1 MQWSSIVLAV
11 VGTLL
16 PLCDADA
23 RFPSDETPG
32 AGQTLQLTPTPT
44 APTDR
49 SPHTS
54 GFAKAGDVKLHYLD
68 WGGEGTTL
76 LFIAGSGDN
85 AHAFDELAPEFTDR
99 FRVLALTRRGYGQSD
114 RPDTG
119 YDVATLTDDVRI
131 FLDALK
137 ITQVSLAGHSAGGN
151 ELIEF
156 AVRYPRRVDK
166 LVFLDAAYDRRE
178 VPALEAKDPLFDRA
192 SLDKP
197 WAERSHK
204 ERIQTTYFRHM
215 DQYVPQ
221 YARIEAPAL
230 SFYAIAESHPGLA
243 ADADEDTR
251 ARAQVFVENEM
262 QPYQW
267 RNVERFRREVA
278 KGQVVVLR
286 DTHHYFFEDPS
297 RKDEV
302 VRRMRAFLSE

>member
-1 MQWSSIVLAV
+1 MQWSSMVLVV

-16 PLCDADA
+16 PVFDADS
-23 RFPSDETPG
+23 RFASEETPG
-32 AGQTLQLTPTPT
+32 AGQPPQVTSTPT

-54 GFAKAGDVKLHYLD
+54 GFVKAGDVKLHYLD
-68 WGGEGTTL
+68 WGGEGATL

-131 FLDALK
+131 FLDALG

-156 AVRYPRRVDK
+156 AVRHPRRVHK
-166 LVFLDAAYDRRE
+166 LAFLDAAYDRRE
-178 VPALEAKDPLFDRA
+178 VPALEAKDPLFDRS

-197 WAERSHK
+197 WAEKSPK
-204 ERIQTTYFRHM
+204 ERIQAMYFRHM

-230 SFYAIAESHPGLA
+230 SFYAIAESHPELA
-243 ADADEDTR
+243 DDADEDTR
-251 ARAQVFVENEM
+251 ARAQSFVENEM

-267 RNVERFRREVA
+267 RNVERFRSEVA

-286 DTHHYFFEDPS
+286 DTHHYFFEDPR

-302 VRRMRAFLSE
+302 VRLMRAFLAE